1 MEYVLAS
8 LFLCFLFAVL
18 GLHILSLPANWV
30 LLGGILLWSWTHP
43 ELNLGLSFFLPLIAI
58 AVLGEAIE
66 FASQYIGGKKYGA
79 TGKGN
84 LGAFI
89 GAIIGAIA
97 CAPFFFGLGAL
108 FGAVGGAYFGC
119 FVFERIHGRPADEA
133 WRAAKGAMLGRVLG
147 LIVKIGLGG
156 VMFAMAARAVWP
168 KAAQVM
174 VGLTYSFTS

>member
-1 MEYVLAS
+1 MEYVFVA
-8 LFLCFLFAVL
+8 LFLCLLLGVL

-30 LLGGILLWSWTHP
+30 LLGGIFLWGWSHP
-43 ELNLGLSFFLPLIAI
+43 ELDLGMSFYLPLVLIAI
-58 AVLGEAIE
+58 LGEAIE

-84 LGAFI
+84 LGAFV
-89 GAIIGAIA
+89 GAIIGAIT
-97 CAPFFFGLGAL
+97 CAPFLFGLGAL

-119 FVFERIHGRPADEA
+119 YIFERIHGRPSGEA

-168 KAAQVM
+168 KAQQV
-174 VGLTYSFTS
+174 VVQLGF

>member
-1 MEYVLAS
+1 MEYVVVV
-8 LFLCFLFAVL
+8 LFLLALLAVL
-18 GLHILSLPANWV
+18 GLHVLTLPANWV
-30 LLGGILLWSWTHP
+30 LLGGVILWGWAHP
-43 ELNLGLSFFLPLIAI
+43 ELQLGIGFYLLLAGIAL
-58 AVLGEAIE
+58 LGEAIE

-89 GAIIGAIA
+89 GAILGAIT
-97 CAPFFFGLGAL
+97 CAPLFFGLGAVL
-108 FGAVGGAYFGC
+108 GAVGGAYFGC
-119 FVFERIHGRPADEA
+119 FLFERIHGRETGEA

-168 KAAQVM
+168 KAQQV
-174 VGLTYSFTS
+174 VVQLGF